1 MSLMGLVLFI
11 NNQEKLARERAD
23 SARKHMENMKRHN
36 YRKQQKN
43 KQKTERSKEVA
54 IKRAHQ

>member
-11 NNQEKLARERAD
+11 NKQEKLNKEREDNAQ
-23 SARKHMENMKRHN
+23 KHRENMNRYK

-43 KQKTERSKEVA
+43 KEKAKRSKEVA
-54 IKRAHQ
+54 LKRNNL